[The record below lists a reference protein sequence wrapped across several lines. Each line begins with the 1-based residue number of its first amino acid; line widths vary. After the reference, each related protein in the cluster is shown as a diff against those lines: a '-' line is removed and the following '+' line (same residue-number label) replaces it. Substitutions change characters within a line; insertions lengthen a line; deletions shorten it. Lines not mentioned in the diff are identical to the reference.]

1 MLSLYSFT
9 TKKSVHIRLIRVIP
23 ARPVRRACSPG
34 IAIVCLACSQ
44 YKIYR
49 RLAIICFFFFAPGF
63 YKMNGFLFQQGL
75 NQFPALALPR

>member
-1 MLSLYSFT
+1 MLSLYSFA
-9 TKKSVHIRLIRVIP
+9 TKKSVHIRLIRVI
-23 ARPVRRACSPG
+23 RVPG

-49 RLAIICFFFFAPGF
+49 RLAIICFVFFAPGF